1 MVLRKSQVSRD
12 ENCVDKYIQLTSNP
26 TSELLTPDTVLFIVD
41 RKAKTQPLPIRL
53 NQAVEHEHKYDG
65 EKDIQGGRSIAEAI
79 TASGSGYKSSSNPR
93 IDLGL
98 FEQQAAAYTEDPLA
112 DSVYIKPHKRAE
124 RKEKQLRNIE
134 KEHALHEKADLERI
148 LEDLHGSE
156 WLRAM
161 GITGASDMD
170 KKRYL
175 EHRDHFIARVKALLS
190 KFTAWKEQEKELRI
204 RKEEAQAAQDDDDE
218 DANDSGLES
227 RESSVTEVDIV
238 KPRAAVPLIKKIT
251 LRLTPK
257 VTPAPD
263 PPKPFTSFY
272 SKPHLREAAL
282 AGHRRGRSITA
293 FGLPLPDI
301 LDQDFTLPDGFVSEE
316 AIIANARK
324 RRRLK
329 RESQMEGHD
338 GQN

>member
-1 MVLRKSQVSRD
+1 LYLASEFLTPNTVLYIVDKKLKSQ
-12 ENCVDKYIQLTSNP
+12 T
-26 TSELLTPDTVLFIVD
+26 
-41 RKAKTQPLPIRL
+41 LPIRQIEITAL
-53 NQAVEHEHKYDG
+53 EHKLDA
-65 EKDIQGGRSIAEAI
+65 EKETTRERKVDEHAAVSDSVHK
-79 TASGSGYKSSSNPR
+79 ASSTSHA
-93 IDLGL
+93 DLRT
-98 FEQQAAAYTEDPLA
+98 FEQQGQALSEDPLA
-112 DSVYIKPHKRAE
+112 DWVYLKPHKRAE

-148 LEDLHGSE
+148 LEDLQGSE

-161 GITGASDMD
+161 GITGVSEMD
-170 KKRYL
+170 KKRYMV
-175 EHRDHFIARVKALLS
+175 HRDHFIARVKALLS
-190 KFTAWKEQEKELRI
+190 KFTAWKEQEKTLRI
-204 RKEEAQAAQDDDDE
+204 RKEEAQAAQDDE
-218 DANDSGLES
+218 DVDAENSGSDSL
-227 RESSVTEVDIV
+227 ESSVNEVDNSRA
-238 KPRAAVPLIKKIT
+238 RAAAPLIKKIT

-257 VTPAPD
+257 VTPAPE

-301 LDQDFTLPDGFVSEE
+301 LDQEFALPDGFVSEE

-329 RESQMEGHD
+329 RESQLGGHD
-338 GQN
+338 GLI